1 MTTASRV
8 GAALLGRRRFLR
20 GTVAGSA
27 VAIGLPLLDCLF
39 DESGTALAATG
50 AAPPPCFGT
59 WVWGCGL
66 TPGRWEPAAV
76 GKIAELSPELK
87 LLERFKSKINVYS
100 GLKVHLDGK
109 TAINHFTGTVA
120 MLTGNTPRQ
129 QTVGLPTVD
138 VLVGRT
144 IGTTTRF
151 RSVEV
156 ADTGNPKHGF
166 SFVGDNVLNPAEASP
181 LALYARLFGPEFK
194 DPNAAEFV
202 PDPLVMARQSVLS
215 GVTEQR
221 ADVLQ
226 RLGAADRSR
235 IDEYFTSL
243 RQLEQQLAL
252 QLEKPAPLEAC
263 SVSGKPAETE
273 TGADI
278 ERVRTNNKLFSGL
291 LAHALACDQTRVINI
306 SFGDGASTL
315 RHAGS
320 QMTHH
325 IYTHEEPIDRELGYQ
340 INATWFNEQIIGG
353 FADTLAALES
363 IKEGDRTLLDRTLM
377 MTATDTGYAKLH
389 SYEKL
394 PMLTAGSGGGRLKT
408 GLHVAAHG
416 DPVTRVGLTV
426 QQALGVPVSSWG
438 TEGLATGRPFSEVL
452 A

>member
-1 MTTASRV
+1 MTTASRL
-8 GAALLGRRRFLR
+8 AEARLGRRRFLR
-20 GTVAGSA
+20 GTLNGSA
-27 VAIGLPLLDCLF
+27 VAVGLPLLDCFF
-39 DESGTALAATG
+39 DDNGMALAATG
-50 AAPPPCFGT
+50 SAPPACFGT

-66 TPGRWEPAAV
+66 TPGRWEPEAT
-76 GKIAELSPELK
+76 GKITALSPELK
-87 LLERFKSKINVYS
+87 PLERFRSKINVYS

-129 QTVGLPTVD
+129 QTVALPTVD
-138 VLVGRT
+138 VLIGRT

-151 RSVEV
+151 RSIEV

-181 LALYARLFGPEFK
+181 LALYARLFGPEFT

-221 ADVLQ
+221 GDVLA

-235 IDEYFTSL
+235 LDEYFTSL

-252 QLEKPAPLEAC
+252 QLEKPTPLEAC
-263 SVSGKPAETE
+263 SVSGKPGETE

-278 ERVRTNNKLFSGL
+278 ERVRANNRLFSGL

-315 RHAGS
+315 RRAGS

-340 INATWFNEQIIGG
+340 INATWFNDQIIGG
-353 FADTLAALES
+353 FADTLAALDA
-363 IKEGDRTLLDRTLM
+363 IKEGDRTLLDRVIL

-394 PMLTAGSGGGRLKT
+394 PMLTAGSGGGRMKT
-408 GLHVAAHG
+408 GLHVAAPG

-426 QQALGVPVSSWG
+426 QQALGVSVSSWG
-438 TEGLATGRPFSEVL
+438 TDSLGTNRPVSEVL